1 MKKNQLISSVTDAMK
16 FRLEEDDEPEL
27 YNLASLILNTEGWAS
42 SQDVENY
49 LDNEI
54 QWWYDLLATPLQNS
68 SFNGTIS
75 TLLDEWHSVLDYT
88 IKHFNPVSFDY
99 RKVWKLVF
107 TCSNNQNW
115 KDFLLLVESLFCLP
129 LLNAKVEKFFSLM
142 NRVETDCCTSMGEP
156 RLNSLLRIC
165 TEGPNHENFN
175 AATSMEIWPEDVVR
189 WPNQNPSGKYKEQ
202 TKKQTLQTLIDLE
215 SDEDIDMVQLDETDE
230 EA

>member
-1 MKKNQLISSVTDAMK
+1 MV
-16 FRLEEDDEPEL
+16 
-27 YNLASLILNTEGWAS
+27 
-42 SQDVENY
+42 V
-49 LDNEI
+49 
-54 QWWYDLLATPLQNS
+54 
-68 SFNGTIS
+68 
-75 TLLDEWHSVLDYT
+75 
-88 IKHFNPVSFDY
+88 
-99 RKVWKLVF
+99 VF
-107 TCSNNQNW
+107 TCSNSQNW

-165 TEGPNHENFN
+165 TEGPNQENFN
-175 AATSMEIWPEDVVR
+175 AATSMEIWPEDVVQ

-202 TKKQTLQTLIDLE
+202 TKKQTLQTLIDLQ